1 MAFDFGILAAF
12 GAMLAWGLGDF
23 LIQRSV
29 RRVGRV
35 HALAFIAVTGTIM
48 LLPLALQDM
57 HLLLVPQNLALLLFL
72 GLFAL
77 ASSMITFRAL
87 GEGKLSI
94 VMVVFALE
102 LPLTVLLSTTLLGE
116 ALSLVQFAAIA
127 IVFAGVLLVS
137 VSSLSAAIFSGNLEK
152 GALLAVASAASFAIM
167 NYLLTLGARQA
178 SPAISVWFIWLVLAA
193 APLLLIFLRRG
204 FGSFRKN
211 FFSSPRLLLATGFF
225 DTIGWLL
232 FTVALVDNKLAIVA
246 AIMVNYTTVGLLLG
260 VLINREKISA
270 HQYAGAAIALAAGVA
285 LALIA

>member
-12 GAMLAWGLGDF
+12 GAMLSWGAGDF

-35 HALAFIAVTGTIM
+35 HALAFIAVTGTIL

-57 HLLLVPQNLALLLFL
+57 HMLLVPQNLALFLFL

-87 GEGKLSI
+87 GEGKLSV

-102 LPLTVLLSTTLLGE
+102 LPLTVLLSTAILGE
-116 ALSLVQFAAIA
+116 ALSLMQFAAIA
-127 IVFAGVLLVS
+127 VVFAGVLLVS
-137 VSSLSAAIFSGNLEK
+137 LSPFSAGNFSGSLEK
-152 GALLAVASAASFAIM
+152 GALLAAASAASFAIM

-178 SPAISVWFIWLVLAA
+178 SPAISVWFTWLILAA

-204 FGSFRKN
+204 FGGFRKN
-211 FFSSPRLLLATGFF
+211 FSSSWPLLLATGFF
-225 DTIGWLL
+225 DTLGWLL

-246 AIMVNYTTVGLLLG
+246 AIMVNYTTIGMLLG
-260 VLINREKISA
+260 VLVNKEKISA
-270 HQYAGAAIALAAGVA
+270 HQYAGAAVALAASVA
-285 LALIA
+285 LTMVA